1 MNIEATVGKIKLSS
15 PLILASGTCNF
26 GRELS
31 EYIRFSKIGGICS
44 KGLTL
49 LPRPGND
56 GCRVAETPSGM
67 LNSVGL
73 QNPGVDHFIEK
84 DLDFMAS
91 LGTRVIVNVAG
102 HSTDDYI
109 QMARRLQSHENKI
122 DVLELNLS
130 CPNVKDGCMII
141 GSSPK
146 EICALVKKVRAETNI
161 PLWVKLTPNV
171 TSVADTALAAQEGGA
186 DAVVAANTLV
196 GMVIDISTRR
206 PILYNNTG
214 GLSGPAIKPVALR
227 MVHECHQVLDIP
239 VVGCGGVTGHT
250 DVLEFMIAGASAVE
264 IGTAMLIHPG
274 LPVNIA
280 DDLEAYAK
288 ENNIRNLSEL
298 VGTLELWGKCPWKTE
313 S

>member
-1 MNIEATVGKIKLSS
+1 MSIKATVGGINLSS
-15 PLILASGTCNF
+15 PILLASGTCNF
-26 GRELS
+26 GRELA
-31 EYIRFSKIGGICS
+31 EYIDFGDVGGICS

-49 LPRPGND
+49 SPRAGND

-73 QNPGVDHFIEK
+73 QNPGVDYFIEN

-109 QMARRLQSHENKI
+109 RMASRLNEHAEKI

-130 CPNVKDGCMII
+130 CPNVKEGCMII

-146 EICALVKKVRAETNI
+146 DIRELVRNVRSVTAL

-171 TSVADTALAAQEGGA
+171 TSIADTALAAQEGGA
-186 DAVVAANTLV
+186 DAVVAINTLL
-196 GMVIDISTRR
+196 GMAIDIRTRR
-206 PILYNNTG
+206 PILRNNTG

-227 MVHECHQVLDIP
+227 MVSECHRVLDIP
-239 VVGCGGVTGHT
+239 VVGCGGAMDHK

-264 IGTAMLIHPG
+264 IGTALLIHPTI
-274 LPVNIA
+274 PIRIA
-280 DDLEAYAK
+280 EDLRAYT
-288 ENNIRNLSEL
+288 ETNNISEL
-298 VGTLELWGKCPWKTE
+298 SDIVGTLELWG
-313 S
+313 